1 MLMLA
6 NVRLLT
12 LTATP
17 DFITAVSLSIITAAN
32 NSVCHT
38 FFFFLGDRTGGL
50 VTVSQ
55 FFGALTNMLPR
66 ALGSSV
72 NLSALQM
79 LSQNN
84 NRSGLSLDMLTGFLS
99 NNTNLD
105 LLYNISKS
113 LETNG
118 TLWNVVDW
126 IGMVTN
132 ITYT

>member
-1 MLMLA
+1 M
-6 NVRLLT
+6 
-12 LTATP
+12 
-17 DFITAVSLSIITAAN
+17 SLSFITAAN
-32 NSVCHT
+32 NSARHA
-38 FFFFLGDRTGGL
+38 FISFLGDRQGL
-50 VTVSQ
+50 VTVPE
-55 FFGALTNMLPR
+55 FFGAITSMLPR

-72 NLSALQM
+72 DLSALQM

-132 ITYT
+132 VTYT

>member
-1 MLMLA
+1 M
-6 NVRLLT
+6 
-12 LTATP
+12 
-17 DFITAVSLSIITAAN
+17 SLSIITAAN
-32 NSVCHT
+32 NSACHA
-38 FFFFLGDRTGGL
+38 FIFFLGDRTGL
-50 VTVSQ
+50 ATVPE
-55 FFGALTNMLPR
+55 FFSALTSMLPR

-72 NLSALQM
+72 DLSALQM

-132 ITYT
+132 VTYT